1 MQKMLQFPQKTE
13 RNKKGQGGNEIMSH
27 SRLYRI
33 FWGMKNR
40 CYNPKRKDFKDYG
53 GRGITICD
61 DWLNMEEVPNTW
73 HSTKGWLAFKTWAL
87 THGYNDEMT
96 IDRIDVNKGYSPENC
111 RWVTMKVQSNNARSN
126 RLITYK
132 NKTQTL
138 MMWCEELGLQY
149 ERVWFRLYKKHWT
162 VDKAFEQ
169 PKLR

>member
-1 MQKMLQFPQKTE
+1 M
-13 RNKKGQGGNEIMSH
+13 RH

-61 DWLNMEEVPNTW
+61 DWLNMEVVPNTW

-111 RWVTMKVQSNNARSN
+111 RWVTMKVQGNNARSN

-138 MMWCEELGLQY
+138 MMWCEELGLRY